1 MSRTFNLADLFEG
14 VARAVPE
21 RTALVAG
28 ERRLTYREL
37 DERATRFACHLS
49 GMRVGRGD
57 RVGIL
62 ARNRAEWKESEL
74 ACFKLRAV
82 PVNLDH
88 RCREEHLTHVLRDS
102 GCTALVGEAGLLE
115 RVPWFTNTIAYG
127 PPYERAVALPRSLPE
142 PEERSGDDHYLIYT
156 AGTTGRPKGVLWR
169 QEDVFFAAMGSF
181 VSEPV
186 TSAEQ
191 VAENAAAG
199 AGLRTLVC
207 APLAQAAGQW
217 LSWTCHTTGGTLILW
232 TGHGF
237 DPRAVV
243 RLAEAERAQVMLL
256 TGDAMARPLLA
267 ALRPGEPAGLM
278 AVVTGAAAMSAE
290 VKAGLLAAVPSLA
303 AIVDALAAAESG
315 LTCQA
320 LGTAEPGPAAAATGA
335 DSEGLAGRAVGG
347 GFGLADGAAVLAD
360 GFELAA
366 PGEEGVLGRTGRVAR
381 GYWNGAD
388 FPHDG
393 QGRRWAVQG
402 DLARVEAD
410 GSVTLLGRAANVIRT
425 GGGKVRA
432 EEVEAV
438 VRAHPAVYD
447 TVVVG
452 GSGDRVTAVV
462 APLAPLSL
470 EDLAAHC
477 AGRLAAH
484 QVPRAL
490 RLVSEIHRSPAG
502 QPDYTWA
509 RSVAEA

>member
-1 MSRTFNLADLFEG
+1 MSRTFNLADLFES
-14 VARAVPE
+14 VARAVPG

-88 RCREEHLTHVLRDS
+88 RCREDDLTHVLRDS
-102 GCTALVGEAGLLE
+102 GCAALVGEAGLLR

-127 PPYERAVALPRSLPE
+127 RQYERAVALPRTLPE
-142 PEERSGDDHYLIYT
+142 PQERSGDDHYLIYT
-156 AGTTGRPKGVLWR
+156 SGTTGRPKGVLWR

-186 TSAEQ
+186 ASPEQ

-199 AGLRTLVC
+199 AGLRMLVC

-217 LSWTCHTTGGTLILW
+217 LGWTCHTTGGTLILW

-243 RLAEAERAQVMLL
+243 RLAEAERAQVMVL

-267 ALRPGEPAGLM
+267 AVRPGELAGLM
-278 AVVTGAAAMSAE
+278 AVVTGAAAMSGRT
-290 VKAGLLAAVPSLA
+290 KAGLRAAVPGLA
-303 AIVDALAAAESG
+303 AIVDALGAAESG
-315 LTCQA
+315 LACQA
-320 LGTAEPGPAAAATGA
+320 MGA
-335 DSEGLAGRAVGG
+335 

-360 GFELAA
+360 GLEPAA

-388 FPHDG
+388 FPRDA
-393 QGRRWAVQG
+393 QGRRWAVPG
-402 DLARVEAD
+402 DLARVEED
-410 GSVTLLGRAANVIRT
+410 GSVTLLGRAANVIST

-447 TVVVG
+447 AVVVG
-452 GSGDRVTAVV
+452 GPGQRVTAVV
-462 APLAPLSL
+462 APVAALSL
-470 EDLAAHC
+470 EELAAHC
-477 AGRLAAH
+477 EGRLAAH
-484 QVPRAL
+484 AVPGAL
-490 RLVSEIHRSPAG
+490 RLVSEIHRGPAG
-502 QPDYTWA
+502 QPDYVWA
-509 RSVAEA
+509 RSVAHT

>member
-1 MSRTFNLADLFEG
+1 MSRTFNLADLFES
-14 VARAVPE
+14 VARAVPS

-88 RCREEHLTHVLRDS
+88 RCREDDLTHVLRDS
-102 GCTALVGEAGLLE
+102 GCAALVGEAGLLA
-115 RVPWFTNTIAYG
+115 RVPWFTNTISYG

-142 PEERSGDDHYLIYT
+142 PQERSGDDHYLIYT

-169 QEDVFFAAMGSF
+169 HEDVFFAAMGSF

-186 TSAEQ
+186 ASAEQ

-199 AGLRTLVC
+199 AGLRMLVC

-217 LSWTCHTTGGTLILW
+217 LGWTCHTTGGTLILW
-232 TGHGF
+232 TGRGF

-243 RLAEAERAQVMLL
+243 RLAEAERAQVVVL

-267 ALRPGEPAGLM
+267 AVKPGELAGLM
-278 AVVTGAAAMSAE
+278 AVVTGAAAMSGE
-290 VKAGLLAAVPSLA
+290 TKAGLLAAVPGLA
-303 AIVDALAAAESG
+303 AVVDALGAAESG
-315 LTCQA
+315 LACQA
-320 LGTAEPGPAAAATGA
+320 MGAGFGPADGA
-335 DSEGLAGRAVGG
+335 GAGFGPADGSG
-347 GFGLADGAAVLAD
+347 AGFGLADGAAVLAD

-388 FPHDG
+388 FPCDAR
-393 QGRRWAVQG
+393 GRRWAVPG
-402 DLARVEAD
+402 DLARVEDD
-410 GSVTLLGRAANVIRT
+410 GSVTLLGRVANVIRT
-425 GGGKVRA
+425 GGGEVRA
-432 EEVEAV
+432 EEVEAA

-447 TVVVG
+447 AVVVG
-452 GSGDRVTAVV
+452 GPEGRVTAVV
-462 APLAPLSL
+462 APVAPLSL
-470 EDLAAHC
+470 AELAAHC
-477 AGRLAAH
+477 AGRLDAH
-484 QVPRAL
+484 AVPGVL

-509 RSVAEA
+509 RNVAGT